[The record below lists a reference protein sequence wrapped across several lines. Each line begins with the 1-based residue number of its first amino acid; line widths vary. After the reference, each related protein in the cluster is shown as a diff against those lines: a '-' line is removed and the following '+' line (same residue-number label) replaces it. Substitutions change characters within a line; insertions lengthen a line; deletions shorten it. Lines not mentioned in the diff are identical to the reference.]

1 MSENEIAALL
11 AEYKSLKTLNDDIN
25 KKMKTIEGRIKA
37 LMGEQEEL
45 AAGGYRVRWSHYKTS
60 RLDSKSL
67 QQRYPKIFDR
77 FLITSQARRFTV
89 S

>member
-1 MSENEIAALL
+1 MTENEIASLL
-11 AEYKSLKTLNDDIN
+11 AEYKSLKALNSDIDG
-25 KKMKTIEGRIKA
+25 KIKTIEGRIKA

-45 AAGGYRVRWSHYKTS
+45 VAGGYRVRWSHYQTT